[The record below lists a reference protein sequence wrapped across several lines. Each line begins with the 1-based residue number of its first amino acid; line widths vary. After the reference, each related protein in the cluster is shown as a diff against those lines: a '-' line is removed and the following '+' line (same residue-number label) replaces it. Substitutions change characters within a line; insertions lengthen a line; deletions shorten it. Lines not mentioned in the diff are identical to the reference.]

1 MERFARLVVA
11 GGVGLVAGL
20 WVTALAPPGSP
31 AWLGGAGLALAATVA
46 LGAGIWTELDVDVRG
61 A

>member
-20 WVTALAPPGSP
+20 WMTALSP
-31 AWLGGAGLALAATVA
+31 LWGPLWLGGVGLALVATVA
-46 LGAGIWTELDVDVRG
+46 LGAGIWIELDVGVTG